1 MDYSQAVLRLHDGG
15 GFQQLI
21 PPSLNDSTFGSFAPS
36 RTFRLS
42 YTTSQLALLFAPSA
56 ALLLIYPLRVFQ
68 LREANLKVLPNRTG
82 ALKAILTVASTA
94 INLATLVLSLKSRPL
109 PNAESVAANV
119 VVFVA
124 SLAVCHLSFLEH
136 GRSVKPSIS
145 LISYLLVSL
154 ICDAFNLSSLYQRHD
169 SSAPTLLLTVASG
182 LTFFQLIVQSLNK
195 RSYLREPYRHLPTEQ
210 VVSDL
215 NRLFLFWANAEILKG
230 NSKLLTVADLPDLDH
245 ALRSRDLRTRME
257 VAWETTSKPDS
268 GSKANSAKA
277 LLAAWLKCFGRSM
290 LVLVVPRCLL
300 AVIRFA
306 QPVLISRTIAYVS
319 EPATEFG
326 ANPSGLS
333 GSQLILAAL
342 LVYTGHGLLSSI
354 GAQGMSRVMV
364 QTRGAFIGL
373 IHARCLTL
381 RDGVYDDAAAVQHM
395 GDDVDSA
402 EFIAY
407 LFQEMYGLSAEVII
421 GMFMLWSEIGWWC
434 LTPLVF
440 VLLSS
445 QSAQFIGNRI
455 GDKIQQWEM
464 AKQKRIAL
472 TTSMVE
478 YIKDIKMMGMAD
490 TIMTKLQNSRLVD
503 IAKGNHFRWILVLF
517 HSSGFALQLFTPVF
531 TLVFYALDARLRGH
545 QALDPSKAFTTVTI
559 ISLLTVPANAL
570 LATLPQCGAI
580 LGNLRRIQSY
590 LLEPSREDKRTMLGT
605 PSTNLTGNTISDG
618 NEQTSKHRAIS
629 FQSVSLRPA
638 PAASLCLEDVTIQL
652 AQGSLNVIC
661 GAVGTGKTTLARAI
675 LGDVPP
681 ETGSIA
687 VSSKRIGY
695 CAQKPWLVN
704 ASIKSIVCG
713 PIADS
718 DFDEEWYSKV
728 IDACGLVE
736 DIERS
741 STGDVTTVG
750 SRGIT
755 LSGGQRQRVALAR
768 AVYARP
774 SILILDDVLSALDA
788 KTEAHVA
795 EKLLGK
801 NGILRD
807 LKTTVILITHASQH
821 LSMADYIV
829 VLAGSKIAEQGTW
842 ADLRSS
848 TGYVSKLQ
856 VKESDPLS
864 AQKADAVKPVTVPGT
879 AAPSKNDLMDL
890 TRKSGDASVYWYYFK
905 SAGFP
910 ILTVFFICNL
920 IYGITMATT
929 PYILRA
935 WSESG
940 GRDMWLYVI
949 LYSLSSLTG
958 FLSISSAIMTNFVKL
973 NPKAGEVIHYKL
985 LRTIMR
991 APLSYFATTET
1002 GNVVNRF
1009 SQDISYLDERLP
1021 MALLIVVMQTFRL
1034 ISPMILL
1041 FLTQAVL
1048 TISAPPLLVVLY
1060 FLQKLYL
1067 HESRQIRFLDL
1078 ESRAAVYSN
1087 FLETLEGVS
1096 AIRAFGWQS
1105 SSVDQNVERLDV
1117 SQGPHYLMKMIQ
1129 LWLAVVLD
1137 LLVAG
1142 LAVMVVS
1149 LAVILRSSTTGGQIG
1164 LALNLVITISTT
1176 LVRLLEQ
1183 WTSLETSLGA
1193 VARIKTLEATLL
1205 PEDKEDED
1213 SEPPVGWPK
1222 QGSIEF
1228 RDVTASYNPETIAL
1242 KGVSLT
1248 ISPGQKVG
1256 ICGRTGSGKSTL
1268 LLSVLRLIELDSG
1281 SIHIDGLDLSTL
1293 PRETI
1298 RSRLIAI
1305 PQDAFILNDSIRL
1318 NIDPSATVSDE
1329 EIIAVLEKV
1338 QLWSVIKSRSA
1349 NNSGNTEPPAAPK
1362 KEEETDPL
1370 AAPLKTSPF
1379 SHGQFQLFGLARAL
1393 LLKARSTILIL
1404 DEATSNVD
1412 GETDKLMQRIIREE
1426 FSRHTILSIAHR
1438 LDTIRDA
1445 DLIVVLDKGRLVEKG
1460 APEELLAKDMP
1471 PSEAEEEKAWFRE
1484 LWDGAH

>member
-1 MDYSQAVLRLHDGG
+1 MESAKSKRFDIWLFRAQPDPSTQLYYITTRTTICSTCRLAPDIPATCISVARGQSQSPPKQDRRPQDY
-15 GFQQLI
+15 
-21 PPSLNDSTFGSFAPS
+21 T
-36 RTFRLS
+36 
-42 YTTSQLALLFAPSA
+42 
-56 ALLLIYPLRVFQ
+56 
-68 LREANLKVLPNRTG
+68 
-82 ALKAILTVASTA
+82 TVASAA
-94 INLATLVLSLKSRPL
+94 INLAALVLSLKSRSL
-109 PNAESVAANV
+109 PNAESIAASV

-154 ICDAFNLSSLYQRHD
+154 VCDAFNLSSIYQRHG
-169 SSAPTLLLTVASG
+169 SSAPTVLLTVASG
-182 LTFFQLIVQSLNK
+182 LNFVQLMIQSLNK

-257 VAWETTSKPDS
+257 VAWETCRYHHILLLDTDCQSRLPLTFLGSAKPDS
-268 GSKANSAKA
+268 GGKANSAKA
-277 LLAAWLKCFGRSM
+277 LLTAWLRCFGPSM
-290 LVLVVPRCLL
+290 LVLVDPRCLL

-319 EPATEFG
+319 EPVTEFG

-333 GSQLILAAL
+333 GTQLILVAL
-342 LVYTGHGLLSSI
+342 LLLSSI

-373 IHARCLTL
+373 IHARCLTM

-455 GDKIQQWEM
+455 GDRIQQWEM

-490 TIMTKLQNSRLVD
+490 TIMTKLQNSSYSLQYSR
-503 IAKGNHFRWILVLF
+503 
-517 HSSGFALQLFTPVF
+517 SSSMPW
-531 TLVFYALDARLRGH
+531 TLDYEVTKPLTHRKL
-545 QALDPSKAFTTVTI
+545 LTTVTI

-605 PSTNLTGNTISDG
+605 PSTSLTGNTSSDG
-618 NEQTSKHRAIS
+618 NEQTSKHLAIA

-652 AQGSLNVIC
+652 AKGSLNVIC
-661 GAVGTGKTTLARAI
+661 GAVGTGKTTLAKAI

-681 ETGSIA
+681 ETGTIA

-718 DFDEEWYSKV
+718 DFDEEWYNKV

-741 STGDVTTVG
+741 STGDLATVG
-750 SRGIT
+750 SRGVK

-795 EKLLGK
+795 EKLLDK

-807 LKTTVILITHASQH
+807 LKTTVILITHDSQH

-842 ADLRSS
+842 ADLCSS

-856 VKESDPLS
+856 VKESDPVS
-864 AQKADAVKPVTVPGT
+864 AQRADAVKPATAPGT

-910 ILTVFFICNL
+910 ILAVFFICNL

-940 GRDMWLYVI
+940 GRDMWFYVI

-958 FLSISSAIMTNFVKL
+958 FLSISSAIMTNLVKL

-1009 SQDISYLDERLP
+1009 SQDIGYLNERLP

-1048 TISAPPLLVVLY
+1048 AISAPPLLVVLY

-1105 SSVDQNVERLDV
+1105 SSVDQNVERLD
-1117 SQGPHYLMKMIQ
+1117 
-1129 LWLAVVLD
+1129 LWLTVVLD

-1183 WTSLETSLGA
+1183 WTSLETCLGA

-1205 PEDKEDED
+1205 PEDTENED
-1213 SEPPVGWPK
+1213 SEPPAGWPK

-1228 RDVTASYNPETIAL
+1228 RDVTASYNPETVAL

-1281 SIHIDGLDLSTL
+1281 SIHIDSLDLSTL

-1318 NIDPSATVSDE
+1318 NIDPSATVPDE

-1349 NNSGNTEPPAAPK
+1349 NTNGSTEPPPAAPK

-1393 LLKARSTILIL
+1393 LLKARSSILIL

-1471 PSEAEEEKAWFRE
+1471 ASEAEGEKAWFRE

>member
-1 MDYSQAVLRLHDGG
+1 MESAKSKRFDIWLFRAQPDPSTQLYYITTRTTICSTCRLAPDIPATYISVARGQSQSPPKQDRRPHDY
-15 GFQQLI
+15 
-21 PPSLNDSTFGSFAPS
+21 T
-36 RTFRLS
+36 
-42 YTTSQLALLFAPSA
+42 
-56 ALLLIYPLRVFQ
+56 
-68 LREANLKVLPNRTG
+68 
-82 ALKAILTVASTA
+82 TVASAA
-94 INLATLVLSLKSRPL
+94 INLAALVLSLKSRSL
-109 PNAESVAANV
+109 PNAESIAASV

-154 ICDAFNLSSLYQRHD
+154 VCDAFNLSSIYQRHG
-169 SSAPTLLLTVASG
+169 SSAPTVLLTVASG
-182 LTFFQLIVQSLNK
+182 LNFVQLMIQSLNK

-215 NRLFLFWANAEILKG
+215 NRLFLFWANAEILKS

-257 VAWETTSKPDS
+257 VAWETCRYHHILLLDTDCQSRLPLTFLGSAKPDS
-268 GSKANSAKA
+268 GGKANSAKA
-277 LLAAWLKCFGRSM
+277 LLTAWLRCFGPNM

-319 EPATEFG
+319 EPVTEFG

-333 GSQLILAAL
+333 GTQLILVAL
-342 LVYTGHGLLSSI
+342 LVYAGHELLSSI

-373 IHARCLTL
+373 IHARCLTM

-407 LFQEMYGLSAEVII
+407 LFQELYGLSAEVII

-455 GDKIQQWEM
+455 GDRIQQWEM

-503 IAKGNHFRWILVLF
+503 IAKGNHFRGILVWF

-605 PSTNLTGNTISDG
+605 PSTSLTGNTSSDG
-618 NEQTSKHRAIS
+618 NEQTSKHLAIA

-652 AQGSLNVIC
+652 AKGSLNVIC
-661 GAVGTGKTTLARAI
+661 GAVGTGKTTLAKAI

-681 ETGSIA
+681 ETGTIA

-718 DFDEEWYSKV
+718 DFDEEWYNKV

-741 STGDVTTVG
+741 STGDLATVG
-750 SRGIT
+750 SRGVT

-795 EKLLGK
+795 EKLLDK

-807 LKTTVILITHASQH
+807 LKTTVILITHDSQH

-856 VKESDPLS
+856 VKESDPVS
-864 AQKADAVKPVTVPGT
+864 AQRADAVKPATAPGT

-890 TRKSGDASVYWYYFK
+890 TRKSGDA
-905 SAGFP
+905 AGFP
-910 ILTVFFICNL
+910 ILAVFFICNL

-940 GRDMWLYVI
+940 GRDMWFYVI

-958 FLSISSAIMTNFVKL
+958 FLSISSAIMTNLVKL

-1009 SQDISYLDERLP
+1009 SQDIGYLDERLP

-1048 TISAPPLLVVLY
+1048 AISAPPLLVVLY

-1105 SSVDQNVERLDV
+1105 SSVDQNVERLD
-1117 SQGPHYLMKMIQ
+1117 
-1129 LWLAVVLD
+1129 LWLTVILD

-1183 WTSLETSLGA
+1183 WTSLETCLGA

-1205 PEDKEDED
+1205 PEDTENED
-1213 SEPPVGWPK
+1213 SEPPAGWSK

-1228 RDVTASYNPETIAL
+1228 RDVTASYNPETVAL

-1256 ICGRTGSGKSTL
+1256 ICGRTGS
-1268 LLSVLRLIELDSG
+1268 
-1281 SIHIDGLDLSTL
+1281 LDLSTL

-1318 NIDPSATVSDE
+1318 NIDPSATVPDE

-1349 NNSGNTEPPAAPK
+1349 NTNGSTEPPPAAPK

-1393 LLKARSTILIL
+1393 LLKARSSILIL

-1471 PSEAEEEKAWFRE
+1471 ASEAEGEKAWFRE